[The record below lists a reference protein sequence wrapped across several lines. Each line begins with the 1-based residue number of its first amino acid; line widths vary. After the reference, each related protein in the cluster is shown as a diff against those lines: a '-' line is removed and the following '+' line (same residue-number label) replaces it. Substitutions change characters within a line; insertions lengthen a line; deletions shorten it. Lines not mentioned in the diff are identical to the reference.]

1 MFWGRDHRILRTL
14 LAGGAFLVGLRYAAA
29 VESGRECVVG
39 LSRLDDAVFL
49 HSFPVRLWISACGH
63 WRTECAGGLVVA
75 RSAETPPMVRLAGGL
90 LGCSSVVIGAV
101 SPARRCR
108 VRAGVPLTSA
118 CGAQVRRDLSR
129 QGARQEVMR

>member
-90 LGCSSVVIGAV
+90 LGCSSAVIGAV
-101 SPARRCR
+101 SPSRRCR

>member
-14 LAGGAFLVGLRYAAA
+14 LAGGAFLVGLGYAAV
-29 VESGRECVVG
+29 VESGREHVVG
-39 LSRLDDAVFL
+39 VSRLDDAVFL
-49 HSFPVRLWISACGH
+49 HSFPVRLWISACCH
-63 WRTECAGGLVVA
+63 WPTECAGGLVVA
-75 RSAETPPMVRLAGGL
+75 RSTETPPMVRLAGGL

-108 VRAGVPLTSA
+108 VRAGIPLISA
-118 CGAQVRRDLSR
+118 RGAQVRRDLSR